1 MPGILFKKFI
11 HFAHII
17 LSMTNKFILAKKI
30 GMTQMFQDEKIVP
43 VTLLE
48 AGPIVVVQ
56 AKTKDKDGYEAVQ
69 VGFGEKKVK
78 NISKALKGH
87 MKDFGNF
94 RWLREFRLGQDSEKK
109 EFNLGEKI
117 DLSIFNEGDNVKIR
131 GYNKSK
137 GFQGVVKRHGFHGG
151 PKTHGQKNRLRAPG
165 SIGATTPQRVPKG
178 RRMAGR
184 MGHEMIN
191 LKKCKIVQID
201 LANNVLALRG
211 AVPGKRG
218 DLIEIVGK

>member
-1 MPGILFKKFI
+1 MV
-11 HFAHII
+11 
-17 LSMTNKFILAKKI
+17 NKYILAKKI
-30 GMTQMFQDEKIVP
+30 GMTQMFHDEKIVP

-56 AKTKDKDGYEAVQ
+56 IKNKEKDGYEAVQ
-69 VGFGEKKVK
+69 VGFGEKKPK

-87 MKDFGNF
+87 MKTLGNF
-94 RWLREFRLGQDSEKK
+94 RWLKEFRVASKSEL
-109 EFNLGEKI
+109 NPGDKI
-117 DLSIFNEGDNVKIR
+117 DASIFQEGENVKIS

-151 PKTHGQKNRLRAPG
+151 PKTHGQKNRHRAPG
-165 SIGATTPQRVPKG
+165 SIGATHPQHVTKG

-184 MGHEMIN
+184 MGHEMIT
-191 LKKCKIVQID
+191 LKKCKIVHID
-201 LANNVLALRG
+201 VANNIIALRG
-211 AVPGKRG
+211 AVPGKKG